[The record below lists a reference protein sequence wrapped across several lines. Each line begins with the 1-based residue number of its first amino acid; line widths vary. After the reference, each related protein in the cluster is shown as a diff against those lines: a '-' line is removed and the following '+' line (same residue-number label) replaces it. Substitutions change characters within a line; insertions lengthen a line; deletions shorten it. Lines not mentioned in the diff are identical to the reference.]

1 MEVSELR
8 GEGIVRAK
16 TYLEIHG
23 IINSD
28 SLNGVWSNLSSFNKV
43 RNCLVHCNGYVDSYK
58 NKKQIISIVNGS
70 TYLSW
75 DDKGKLVI
83 DKEYLE
89 FITGEVEKYLLE
101 VHRQIF
107 KKKRITI

>member
-1 MEVSELR
+1 
-8 GEGIVRAK
+8 
-16 TYLEIHG
+16 
-23 IINSD
+23 
-28 SLNGVWSNLSSFNKV
+28 
-43 RNCLVHCNGYVDSYK
+43 GYVDSYK

-107 KKKRITI
+107 KKNA